1 MLSIVQVFHHIGN
14 VEIGSLATLTIQVEY
29 FLEGRILSQ
38 GAVAS
43 DGPNKFCDC
52 EHSLVSELE
61 LLRKLS
67 REQGHISEL
76 VLQEGVLHGHG
87 WVEQVHTGVRGDT
100 AIADEGL
107 IQGQGGVWGG
117 QGDICR
123 LIGL

>member
-1 MLSIVQVFHHIGN
+1 VLSIVQVFHHIGN
-14 VEIGSLATLTIQVEY
+14 VEIGSLPTLIIQGEY
-29 FLEGRILSQ
+29 FLESRVLSQ
-38 GAVAS
+38 GAVTS
-43 DGPNKFCDC
+43 DRPNEFCDG
-52 EHSLVSELE
+52 ENSLVSELE

-67 REQGHISEL
+67 REQGHVGEL

-87 WVEQVHTGVRGDT
+87 RVEKVHTGVRVDT

-107 IQGQGGVWGG
+107 IQGQGGARGG

>member
-1 MLSIVQVFHHIGN
+1 M
-14 VEIGSLATLTIQVEY
+14 TIQGEY
-29 FLEGRILSQ
+29 FVEGRIISQ

-43 DGPNKFCDC
+43 DRPNEFCDG

-67 REQGHISEL
+67 REQGHVSKL
-76 VLQEGVLHGHG
+76 VLQERVLHGHG
-87 WVEQVHTGVRGDT
+87 WVEQVNTGVRGDT
-100 AIADEGL
+100 AIADDGL
-107 IQGQGGVWGG
+107 IQGQGGVRGG

>member
-1 MLSIVQVFHHIGN
+1 M
-14 VEIGSLATLTIQVEY
+14 TIQGEY

-43 DGPNKFCDC
+43 DGPNEFRDG
-52 EHSLVSELE
+52 ENSLISELE

-76 VLQEGVLHGHG
+76 VLQERVLHGHG
-87 WVEQVHTGVRGDT
+87 RIEQVYTGVRVDT
-100 AIADEGL
+100 AIADKGL
-107 IQGQGGVWGG
+107 IQRQGGVRGG
-117 QGDICR
+117 QSDICR